1 MAYAAVQD
9 LIARYGEA
17 ELISLTTPSGQDL
30 TQIDQVRVGLAL
42 DNASSEID
50 SYLRRRYAVPL
61 VTPDKAVIE
70 ACCKLARY
78 DLASGPNT
86 TPTDAMRAGRKD
98 AIAWLTAITTGQV
111 TLDGSQPEGQV
122 SFARSSDRR
131 GPLGP
136 GGFGNSWPHPDDF
149 WP

>member
-1 MAYAAVQD
+1 MPYAAVQD
-9 LIARYGEA
+9 LIDRYGEA
-17 ELISLTTPSGQDL
+17 EIISLTAPTGQDL
-30 TQIDQVRVGLAL
+30 TQINQTRAL
-42 DNASSEID
+42 LSLTNASSEID

-61 VTPDKAVIE
+61 TSPDPTVVD

-78 DLASGPNT
+78 DLANGPST
-86 TPTDAMRAGRKD
+86 TPSEAMRAGRKD
-98 AIAWLTAITTGQV
+98 AIAWLTAITEGRV

-122 SFARSSDRR
+122 SFARTSDRR

-136 GGFGNSWPHPDDF
+136 GALGSGWPSPDEF